1 VYSMVGSSSRPYFF
15 LTIGGNL
22 RASGRIS
29 SAGGG

>member
-1 VYSMVGSSSRPYFF
+1 VYSMVGSSGRPYFF
-15 LTIGGNL
+15 LTVGGNH